1 MSKDAKI
8 SLRRQC
14 QLLDIPR
21 SLLNYVPKGES
32 EENLGIM
39 RIMDK
44 LHLKDATAGS
54 RRMRDYL
61 RRKGWPKMS
70 RTRAKRLMHLMGLEA
85 VYPRKRTTIP
95 GGPSGI
101 FPYLLRDL
109 KITRVHQVW
118 AADITYIPMARGFM
132 YLFAVIDWH
141 SRRVLSW
148 ELSNT
153 LDTGFCLRG
162 LQRAV
167 ELTGAVPEI
176 LNTDQGCQFT
186 STEWTGRLKELG
198 ISISMD
204 GRGCWLD
211 NVIIERFWRS
221 IKYEDI
227 YLRSYENGWELERGI
242 KSYMMHYNY
251 DRPHQSLEG
260 ATPEEVYTGMAVL
273 AA

>member
-1 MSKDAKI
+1 MSKDAKL
-8 SLRRQC
+8 SVRRQC
-14 QLLDIPR
+14 QLLDISR

-39 RIMDK
+39 RIMDE

-70 RTRAKRLMHLMGLEA
+70 RTRAKRLMRLMGLEA

-118 AADITYIPMARGFM
+118 AADITYIPMTRGFM

-162 LQRAV
+162 LQKAI

-186 STEWTGRLKELG
+186 STDWTGRLKELG

-204 GRGCWLD
+204 GKGCWVD

-242 KSYMMHYNY
+242 ESYMMHYNY
-251 DRPHQSLEG
+251 DRPHQSLRG
-260 ATPEEVYTGMAVL
+260 ATPEEIYTGMAVL

>member
-1 MSKDAKI
+1 MSKDAKL
-8 SLRRQC
+8 SVRRQC
-14 QLLDIPR
+14 QLLDISR

-39 RIMDK
+39 RIMDE

-70 RTRAKRLMHLMGLEA
+70 RTRAKRLMRLMGLEA

-118 AADITYIPMARGFM
+118 AADITYIPMTRGFM

-162 LQRAV
+162 LQKAI

-186 STEWTGRLKELG
+186 STDWTGRLKELG

-204 GRGCWLD
+204 GKGCWLD

-242 KSYMMHYNY
+242 ESYMMHYNY
-251 DRPHQSLEG
+251 DRPHQSLRG
-260 ATPEEVYTGMAVL
+260 ATPEEIYTGMAVL

>member
-14 QLLDIPR
+14 RLLDITR
-21 SLLNYVPKGES
+21 SLLYYVPKGES
-32 EENLGIM
+32 EENLQIM
-39 RIMDK
+39 RKMDE

-54 RRMRDYL
+54 RRMRNYL
-61 RRKGWPKMS
+61 RRRGWPKMS
-70 RTRAKRLMHLMGLEA
+70 RTRAKRLMRLMGLEA

-101 FPYLLRDL
+101 YPYLLKDL
-109 KITRVHQVW
+109 KIIRPNQVW
-118 AADITYIPMARGFM
+118 TADITFIPMARGYM
-132 YLFAVIDWH
+132 YLFAVMDWH
-141 SRRVLSW
+141 SRKILSW

-153 LDTGFCLRG
+153 PDTNFCMEGLRK
-162 LQRAV
+162 AI
-167 ELTGAVPEI
+167 ESTGTVPEI

-186 STEWTGRLKELG
+186 SNEWTGRLKELG
-198 ISISMD
+198 IAISMD
-204 GRGCWLD
+204 GKGCWLD

-227 YLRSYENGWELERGI
+227 YLKSYENGWVLEKGI
-242 KSYMMHYNY
+242 ESYMMHYNCE
-251 DRPHQSLEG
+251 RPHQSLEN
-260 ATPEEVYTGMAVL
+260 ATPEEIYTGTAAV